1 MKPSENG
8 FGVAGEGADFVV
20 KVAFDVT
27 NTGDMAGS
35 EVAQVYISGGNAPAY
50 VMVPEKQLCGFTRLE
65 DMQPGEV
72 RHTEIEIPKRKLMY
86 WDINAE
92 LKSDDNGVLSKWKV
106 AGGNRKIMVGASS
119 LDIRLEDSI
128 KI

>member
-1 MKPSENG
+1 MQSSEAS
-8 FGVAGEGADFVV
+8 FGVTGEAADFAV

-27 NTGDMAGS
+27 NTGDVAGS
-35 EVAQVYISGGNAPAY
+35 EIAQVYISGGKAPAY
-50 VMVPEKQLCGFTRLE
+50 VMVPEKQLCGFARLE

-72 RHTEIEIPKRKLMY
+72 RHVEIEIPKRKLMY
-86 WDINAE
+86 WDIKAE
-92 LKSDDNGVLSKWKV
+92 LRTDNNGVLSKWKV
-106 AGGNRKIMVGASS
+106 AGGSRKIMVGASS